1 MTASSPPQRE
11 PDISRAYVR
20 FYAELNDFLPP
31 EKRGRTFPYSFL
43 VSGSV
48 KDMIEALGV
57 PHTEVELILVDGRS
71 VDFDYQVQDGDR
83 ISVYP
88 VFESFDVTPLVRVR
102 PEPLRETRF
111 VLDTHLGKLA
121 TYLRLFGLDTLYRND
136 YEDPELARISA
147 EQGRI
152 LLTKDHHLLKRNCV
166 QHGYYVRAVDAREQ
180 LLEVLSRFHLFRSTE
195 PFTRCLRCNGLL
207 RPVPKEAVYD
217 RLPPGTRR
225 HYDEFR
231 QCDTCGQIYWKG
243 SHYRCMR
250 RFVKEVLEEGGVSV
264 DGE

>member
-1 MTASSPPQRE
+1 MSCAR
-11 PDISRAYVR
+11 VR
-20 FYAELNDFLPP
+20 FYAELNDFLPA
-31 EKRGRTFPYSFL
+31 EKRGRTFACPFL

-48 KDMIEALGV
+48 KDMIESLGV
-57 PHTEVELILVDGRS
+57 PHTEVELILVNGRS
-71 VDFDYQVQDGDR
+71 VDFDYQVRDGDR

-121 TYLRLFGLDTLYRND
+121 TYLRLLGFDTLYRND

-147 EQGRI
+147 EQERI
-152 LLTKDHHLLKRNCV
+152 LLTKDHHLLKRNRV

-180 LLEVLSRFHLFRSTE
+180 LLEVLSRFHLFRSAA

-207 RPVPKEAVYD
+207 RPVSKEAVRH

-225 HYDEFR
+225 YYDEFR
-231 QCDTCGQIYWKG
+231 QCETCDRVYWKG
-243 SHYRCMR
+243 SHYRRMQQ
-250 RFVKEVLEEGGVSV
+250 FVEKVLEDGGAYA
-264 DGE
+264 DWE

>member
-1 MTASSPPQRE
+1 MATSSTSAAE
-11 PDISRAYVR
+11 PDLSQAFFR

-31 EKRGRTFPYSFL
+31 EKRGCTFPYTFL

-48 KDMIEALGV
+48 KDMIQALGI

-88 VFESFDVTPLVRVR
+88 VFESFDVAPLVRVR

-121 TYLRLFGLDTLYRND
+121 TYLRLFGFDSLYRND
-136 YEDPELARISA
+136 YEDAELARISD
-147 EQGRI
+147 EEGRI
-152 LLTKDHHLLKRNCV
+152 LLTKDHHLLKRNRV
-166 QHGYYVRAVDAREQ
+166 QHGYYVRAIDAREQ
-180 LLEVLSRFHLFRSTE
+180 LIEVLTRFHLFRSAK

-207 RPVPKEAVYD
+207 QPVPKEDVCD
-217 RLPPGTRR
+217 RLPPRTKQY
-225 HYDEFR
+225 YDEFR
-231 QCDTCGQIYWKG
+231 RCETCGRIYWKG
-243 SHYRCMR
+243 SHYRRMR
-250 RFVKEVLEEGGVSV
+250 KFVEEVLAEDGAGV